1 MKGIRSDGSHSN
13 YNGAAVTGVAKKEAK
28 WRVEVVQQAAKLDA
42 ECFGVQPPAVGPWQR
57 ALQSAGGV
65 RPLVFGQYGEF
76 GEGLEKLLDELA
88 VLGAPQAA
96 ERYLL
101 ESSVAAVGVQKRLL
115 RQRLVCCVA
124 QAQADVL
131 LSRLHYCLPGWG
143 AAEQRRRRA
152 ERGEWQEA
160 ARARG
165 LAWDERGT
173 DSSEF
178 EEPRGAYH

>member
-1 MKGIRSDGSHSN
+1 MK
-13 YNGAAVTGVAKKEAK
+13 
-28 WRVEVVQQAAKLDA
+28 
-42 ECFGVQPPAVGPWQR
+42 F
-57 ALQSAGGV
+57 
-65 RPLVFGQYGEF
+65 
-76 GEGLEKLLDELA
+76 
-88 VLGAPQAA
+88 
-96 ERYLL
+96 
-101 ESSVAAVGVQKRLL
+101 
-115 RQRLVCCVA
+115 VCCVA